1 MIIPNNPALSIPAG
15 VSNFLGIIATI
26 PSKIA
31 FKPTPINQGFI
42 ESIKDNISDKL

>member
-15 VSNFLGIIATI
+15 VSNFLGIMATI
-26 PSKIA
+26 PSKIV
-31 FKPTPINQGFI
+31 FKPNPINQGFI